1 MSAVRS
7 ITTYKQFVEVI
18 EKADKPVIVDFH
30 AEWCGPC
37 KAMAPLFEKL
47 AREHGDKM
55 VFCEVDID
63 AVPDAAHGVSSIPT
77 FNLYKNGSFV
87 DEVVGANKT
96 SLTSLVVSNV

>member
-1 MSAVRS
+1 MSAVLP
-7 ITTYKQFVEVI
+7 ITTYKQFVETVQQPG
-18 EKADKPVIVDFH
+18 KPVIVDFH

-63 AVPDAAHGVSSIPT
+63 TVPDAAHGVNSIPT
-77 FNLYKNGSFV
+77 FHLYKNGSYV
-87 DEVVGANKT
+87 SEVIGANKT
-96 SLTSLVVSNV
+96 ALTSLVVSNV